1 MKVKTYIQ
9 RNGKDLVVKLTK
21 SKGRLIYQH
30 ICGQCNIEFISNRKT
45 AKYCSDTCRKRHY
58 DFKNRERKENEKKSL
73 IRKFIITNRNRH
85 IYGQKT
91 DAKI

>member
-30 ICGQCNIEFISNRKT
+30 VCNQCNVEFISNRQT
-45 AKYCSDTCRKRHY
+45 AKYCSDGCRKKQY
-58 DFKNRERKENEKKSL
+58 DFRKKEMAEVESKKHIKKFL
-73 IRKFIITNRNRH
+73 RAARIRRIH
-85 IYGQKT
+85 S
-91 DAKI
+91 